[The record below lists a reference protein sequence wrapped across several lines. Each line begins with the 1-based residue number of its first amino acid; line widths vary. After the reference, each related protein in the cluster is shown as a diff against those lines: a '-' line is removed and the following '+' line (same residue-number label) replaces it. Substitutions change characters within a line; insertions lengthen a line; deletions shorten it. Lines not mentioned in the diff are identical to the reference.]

1 MRNYDSYG
9 LWFGRPR
16 FLLQGVLEPKPV
28 TSAVIFR
35 STSIDVDLLSLE
47 NNTFLE
53 QMIKRAPELYALKK
67 RVA

>member
-1 MRNYDSYG
+1 MKNYDSYV

-16 FLLQGVLEPKPV
+16 FLLQGVLKPKPV
-28 TSAVIFR
+28 ISAVVVR

-53 QMIKRAPELYALKK
+53 QMIKRAPDLYALKK